1 LDDGIDSDRQPADWI
16 YCRSG
21 NRYLSIIETLEGNR
35 MKLPFVCLALVLLL
49 PYLLASYG
57 AYYRKKSLGV
67 VDNDN
72 PRAQAAQLDAYGARI
87 YASQQNA
94 WEAATLFSASLLAA
108 KVAGVSVS
116 HMIVPSM
123 LFLAFRILHP
133 IAYIKGWSNIRST
146 ASTAGLSCCAWLL
159 VSAAIAA

>member
-1 LDDGIDSDRQPADWI
+1 
-16 YCRSG
+16 
-21 NRYLSIIETLEGNR
+21 
-35 MKLPFVCLALVLLL
+35 MKVPFVCLALVLLL

-67 VDNDN
+67 IDNDN
-72 PRAQAAQLDAYGARI
+72 PRAQAARLNAYGARI

-94 WEAATLFSASLLAA
+94 WEAATLFSASVLAA
-108 KVAGVSVS
+108 KVAGVSVN
-116 HMIVPSM
+116 HMIAPCA